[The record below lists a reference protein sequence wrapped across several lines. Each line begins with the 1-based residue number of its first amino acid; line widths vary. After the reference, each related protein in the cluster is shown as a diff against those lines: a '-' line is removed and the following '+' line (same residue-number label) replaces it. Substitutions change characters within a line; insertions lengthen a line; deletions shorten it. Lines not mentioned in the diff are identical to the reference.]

1 MPGIRYIGIGW
12 HLLYSQWLG
21 IVGPSQQENLAI
33 VAIVIAKEQLP
44 SETEPEKGMRQTML
58 QGGETDL
65 V

>member
-33 VAIVIAKEQLP
+33 AVIAIAKEPLP
-44 SETEPEKGMRQTML
+44 FGTEPEKSIRQRVMRGTN
-58 QGGETDL
+58 TYL

>member
-1 MPGIRYIGIGW
+1 MGW

-44 SETEPEKGMRQTML
+44 SEIEPEKGMRQTML